1 MLCKSQT
8 PYVESQK
15 EQNTCVGILKDYSLT
30 SCSLGVG
37 SLKGNDRERW
47 FAEKLTRY
55 TTYQVHRSKRSTRV
69 LKEMAD
75 DTRDVLIS
83 KSLHCR
89 DPRGRQSGPRII
101 SLVCF
106 LESLQTNLKVKDS
119 SLISGR

>member
-15 EQNTCVGILKDYSLT
+15 EQNTCVGTLKDYGLT

-37 SLKGNDRERW
+37 SLKGNDRQRW

-75 DTRDVLIS
+75 DTKLGLSIPEM
-83 KSLHCR
+83 C
-89 DPRGRQSGPRII
+89 
-101 SLVCF
+101 
-106 LESLQTNLKVKDS
+106 
-119 SLISGR
+119 